1 MGERDRAEYT
11 EPQKQKEMKVI
22 NGVKMYSSQEVAD
35 MFGITI
41 PTLAK
46 MRKRGLIRSIQIGR
60 AKYTSDEAIKE
71 YLNGL
76 IEPKNPT
83 E

>member
-1 MGERDRAEYT
+1 
-11 EPQKQKEMKVI
+11 MKVI

-46 MRKRGLIRSIQIGR
+46 MRKKGLIRSIQVGK
-60 AKYTSDEAIKE
+60 AKLTSDEAIKE

-83 E
+83 SSK